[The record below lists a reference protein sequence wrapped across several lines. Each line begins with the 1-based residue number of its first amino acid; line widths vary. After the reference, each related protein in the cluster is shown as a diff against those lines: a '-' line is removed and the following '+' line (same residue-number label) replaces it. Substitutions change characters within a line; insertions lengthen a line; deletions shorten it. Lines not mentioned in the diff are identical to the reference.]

1 MTRTECT
8 YEITK
13 LVELN
18 VDYKRKSASVYFKN
32 DCTLDMCCLNNE
44 ELVLLL
50 DNIDDIKTAIKEA
63 IIELNDLP

>member
-8 YEITK
+8 YEVTK

-18 VDYKRKSASVYFKN
+18 VDYKLKNASVYFKN
-32 DCTLDMCCLNNE
+32 ACTLDLCSLSNE
-44 ELVLLL
+44 ELVVLL
-50 DNIDDIKTAIKEA
+50 DNIDDIKKAIQEA